1 MSQNRNPKY
10 KDINAKTDETLD
22 IINEDEEDGKEEEE
36 EEENEVTKM
45 PKYFNIGNKEQKSDD
60 EFKIMIK
67 DINIKYENEES
78 NYSLASVSNNEEKE
92 IEKKD
97 ICDQSRISKD
107 NSNKNYSI
115 ESPPYDF
122 LLNENKNNNELAKT
136 LGEKNKGKIIILI
149 YILF

>member
-1 MSQNRNPKY
+1 
-10 KDINAKTDETLD
+10 
-22 IINEDEEDGKEEEE
+22 
-36 EEENEVTKM
+36 
-45 PKYFNIGNKEQKSDD
+45 
-60 EFKIMIK
+60 MIK
-67 DINIKYENEES
+67 DIN

-122 LLNENKNNNELAKT
+122 LFNENKNNNELAKT

>member
-10 KDINAKTDETLD
+10 KDISAKADETLD

-36 EEENEVTKM
+36 EEEKEVTKM
-45 PKYFNIGNKEQKSDD
+45 PKYFDIQNKEQKSDD

-67 DINIKYENEES
+67 DINIKNENEES

-122 LLNENKNNNELAKT
+122 LFNENKNNNEFAKT
-136 LGEKNKGKIIILI
+136 IDEKNKGKIIILI

>member
-36 EEENEVTKM
+36 EEEKEVTKM
-45 PKYFNIGNKEQKSDD
+45 PKCFDIRNKEQKSDD

-78 NYSLASVSNNEEKE
+78 NYSLASVSKNEEKE

-107 NSNKNYSI
+107 NSNKNYTI

-122 LLNENKNNNELAKT
+122 LFNENKNNNELAKT

>member
-36 EEENEVTKM
+36 EEEKELTKM
-45 PKYFNIGNKEQKSDD
+45 PKYFDIRNKEQKSDD

-122 LLNENKNNNELAKT
+122 LFNENKNNNELAKT